1 MADRT
6 PREIFEKD
14 IPENMKANPAKT
26 KEINAV
32 YKFII
37 NGDEGGTWLVDLT
50 KEGGEVREGS
60 EADTAGCTI
69 TTDADTF
76 VKVATGKMPG
86 PQAFMT
92 GKLKIKGDMGLATKL
107 GKVLGK

>member
-1 MADRT
+1 MADKT
-6 PREIFEKD
+6 PREIFEQD
-14 IPENMKANPAKT
+14 IKENMKANPAKV

-32 YKFII
+32 YAFVITGD
-37 NGDEGGTWLVDLT
+37 NGGSWVVDLT
-50 KEGGEVREGS
+50 KEGGEVREAPG
-60 EADTAGCTI
+60 EGANCTI

-92 GKLKIKGDMGLATKL
+92 GKLKIKGDMNLAMKL

>member
-1 MADRT
+1 MADKT
-6 PREIFEKD
+6 PREIFEQD
-14 IPENMKANPAKT
+14 IRENMKANPAKV

-32 YKFII
+32 YAFVI
-37 NGDEGGTWLVDLT
+37 NGDTGGSWVVDLT
-50 KEGGEVREGS
+50 KEGGEVREG
-60 EADTAGCTI
+60 AGDGANVTI
-69 TTDADTF
+69 TCDADTF

-92 GKLKIKGDMGLATKL
+92 GKLKIKGDMNLAMKL